1 MYLQAYTYT
10 YSKGHH
16 EQPRLLAI
24 IMDAYQVEKFK
35 ASDTTTLWQQVLD
48 MIQRRRQYQRS
59 ERVRLTDIFEVFR
72 KQYKGKEKEMMSS
85 DRMISVEYLVTHVTR
100 MPYRQAYKTLV
111 NALKRDEE
119 LLGHASAHCIA
130 SLVIFSKWLSLIFH
144 KDIYVYLF
152 FIYVKI

>member
-1 MYLQAYTYT
+1 MFYVQTYT
-10 YSKGHH
+10 HSYHIHILVASKN
-16 EQPRLLAI
+16 PRLLAI

-48 MIQRRRQYQRS
+48 MIQRRRQYQRG
-59 ERVRLTDIFEVFR
+59 ERVRLADIFEVFR

-100 MPYRQAYKTLV
+100 MPYKQAYKTLV

-119 LLGHASAHCIA
+119 FLGHASAHCIA
-130 SLVIFSKWLSLIFH
+130 SF
-144 KDIYVYLF
+144 
-152 FIYVKI
+152 